1 MSVHRATRRR
11 RGRALVAGAL
21 AAFAVQ
27 PATAQDVPDE
37 PDIVV
42 TGRTPP
48 QPGAVVG
55 DIKPEIQLSPADIR
69 SYGVSSVADLLNE
82 LAPQTRSD
90 RGTGGAPL
98 VLLNGHRIS
107 GFSEVRDLP
116 TEAILRVDILPEEVA
131 LKYGAAADQRVVNFV
146 LRPRF
151 RATTAEATGGTAT
164 EGGAANVAGSA
175 DYLRIQR
182 NGRLNLDLKATH
194 VDALTEAD
202 RGVLDPARP
211 GVAGEMPDIP
221 AFRTLTRDADTEQL
235 NAVYNHLLPGNLS
248 ATANL
253 RVEFDQSQGENGIG
267 LVSLTVPPGAYGPP
281 AGPGT
286 VTRYATG
293 LGPLLADTQ
302 SSTIHLGTTLNRDGK
317 DWRWSLV
324 TNYDRTD
331 TRTRNDVGAD
341 ATAFQALVAAGGDP
355 LAPFGST
362 LVPRTPDTARSLA
375 QSGGIDGLVS
385 GSPLSLPAGD
395 VDVSL
400 KLAGSFSGFDGESL
414 RRGVVQATH
423 FTRNLASGQ
432 LNLDV
437 PLTSRKQGFGGA
449 IGDLSAN
456 GNFAAQYLSDF
467 GTLTTVGYGLHWT
480 PRKPL
485 SLVASHTDDHA
496 APSAQQ
502 LQGPV
507 ITTPNVAVFD
517 PQTGTTAFATL
528 TQGGNPAL
536 LASARHVTKVEL
548 NWKPLAKP
556 DLTVTANYVET
567 RLENAIAAFPA
578 TSAAIEAAFPDRFS
592 RDANGDL
599 VGIDT
604 RPVNFARE
612 ASQTLRYGFNLAIP
626 LKSTQVNPFTGLRR
640 PGGDGPRDGDGRGGG
655 ERRGGGGFGGGGFG
669 GANGGRLQFAVYHS
683 IYFEDQVLIRPGV
696 PVLDLLDGGALGSSG
711 GQPRHT
717 VDVQAGYSRNGL
729 GARLSANWRS
739 GTRVDASAADPN
751 GALTFSP
758 LATANLRL
766 FANLGQMPGV
776 VKDHPWLR
784 GTRLTLA
791 VTNLAD
797 ARERVRDATGAT
809 PLAYQPGY
817 LDPVGRAVTI
827 SFRKLFFTP
836 PARRGAP

>member
-1 MSVHRATRRR
+1 MGSCHATRR
-11 RGRALVAGAL
+11 GRVRLARAATMAGL
-21 AAFAVQ
+21 AILARPAV
-27 PATAQDVPDE
+27 AQDVPEE

-42 TGRTPP
+42 TGRTQP

-55 DIKPEIQLSPADIR
+55 DIKPEIQLGPADIR

-164 EGGAANVAGSA
+164 AGGAANAAGSA

-202 RGVLDPARP
+202 RGVLDPPRA
-211 GVAGEMPDIP
+211 GIAGELPDVTQ
-221 AFRTLTRDADTEQL
+221 FRTLTRDADTEQL
-235 NAVYNHLLPGNLS
+235 NAIYNHLLPGNLS

-253 RVEFDQSQGENGIG
+253 RVEFDQSQGENGVG
-267 LVSLTVPPGAYGPP
+267 LVTLTVPPGSAFGPP
-281 AGPGT
+281 AGSAT
-286 VTRYATG
+286 VTRYATA
-293 LGPLLADTQ
+293 LGPLLAETR
-302 SSTIHLGTTLNRDGK
+302 SSNIHFGATLNHDGK

-331 TRTRNDVGAD
+331 TRTKNDVGAD
-341 ATAFQALVAAGGDP
+341 PAAFQALVNAGGDP
-355 LAPFGST
+355 LAAFGGT
-362 LVPRTPDTARSLA
+362 LVPRTPDSARSLA
-375 QSGGIDGLVS
+375 QSGSVDGLVS

-400 KLAGSFSGFDGESL
+400 KLLGSFSGFDGESL
-414 RRGVVQATH
+414 RRGVGQTTH
-423 FTRNLASGQ
+423 FTRNLVSGQ
-432 LNLDV
+432 ANVDL

-480 PRKPL
+480 PVRPL

-502 LQGPV
+502 LPGPI
-507 ITTPNVAVFD
+507 ITTPNAAIFD
-517 PQTGTTAFATL
+517 PRTGTTAFVTL
-528 TQGGNPAL
+528 IQGGNPGL
-536 LASARHVTKVEL
+536 QASARHVTKVEL
-548 NWKPLAKP
+548 NWKPLARP

-567 RLENAIAAFPA
+567 HLTNAIAGFPA
-578 TSAAIEAAFPDRFS
+578 TSAAIEAAFPDRFA
-592 RDANGDL
+592 RDAAGDL
-599 VGIDT
+599 VSVDA
-604 RPVNFARE
+604 RPVNFASE
-612 ASQTLRYGFNLAIP
+612 ASQTLRYGFNLAVP
-626 LKSTQVNPFTGLRR
+626 LKSTQVNPFAGLRR
-640 PGGDGPRDGDGRGGG
+640 PGGDGPPREGGG
-655 ERRGGGGFGGGGFG
+655 ERRGGG
-669 GANGGRLQFAVYHS
+669 ATAAAAAV
-683 IYFEDQVLIRPGV
+683 
-696 PVLDLLDGGALGSSG
+696 A
-711 GQPRHT
+711 
-717 VDVQAGYSRNGL
+717 A
-729 GARLSANWRS
+729 
-739 GTRVDASAADPN
+739 ASAGPTAA
-751 GALTFSP
+751 GCSSP
-758 LATANLRL
+758 SITA
-766 FANLGQMPGV
+766 F
-776 VKDHPWLR
+776 
-784 GTRLTLA
+784 
-791 VTNLAD
+791 
-797 ARERVRDATGAT
+797 
-809 PLAYQPGY
+809 
-817 LDPVGRAVTI
+817 I
-827 SFRKLFFTP
+827 SRI
-836 PARRGAP
+836 RC